1 MVNKNKIKNRITEE
15 IYNYLI
21 KRRKKR
27 ERKMGTQSLLGAT
40 RTVVAIRDWSC
51 YESIRK
57 NSIITTTTVSAFSSS
72 SSRRS
77 SSLCCRWSPLT
88 TIASSSSMSYDK
100 ELAAAKKAATLAAR
114 LCQVCHSPLS
124 NPKTTTNAFFY
135 TLFRVLYGFLF
146 VVPESAKGS
155 SSI

>member
-1 MVNKNKIKNRITEE
+1 
-15 IYNYLI
+15 
-21 KRRKKR
+21 
-27 ERKMGTQSLLGAT
+27 
-40 RTVVAIRDWSC
+40 
-51 YESIRK
+51 
-57 NSIITTTTVSAFSSS
+57 
-72 SSRRS
+72 
-77 SSLCCRWSPLT
+77 
-88 TIASSSSMSYDK
+88 MSYDK

-124 NPKTTTNAFFY
+124 NPKTTTNTFFY